1 MRVKEKDFYGILG
14 VSKDADDKEIK
25 KAYRKLARKYHPDSN
40 PGDKQ
45 CEQKFKDVS
54 EAYSILSDPEKRKLY
69 DTYGSIAFR
78 EGFDPRYY
86 QTGAGA
92 GAAADGV
99 WNDAVRSYRSTGYGT
114 DGSRVYTS
122 WSSNAGSSDGFGW
135 HFTQSDAEDLFRR
148 MFGDEENYS
157 AGGGFSTG
165 RSGSRY
171 GGRKGS
177 DLTADVS
184 IRFEEAA
191 LGCDRTLRL
200 AEADGRETSLQVHIP
215 AGIEDGKKVRLKGK
229 GNPGSGGAQNG
240 DLLLKV
246 HILPKE
252 GFERR
257 GTDVYV
263 TADVPYTTAILG
275 GEIVVPTLY
284 GNVACKIPAGT
295 QAGGKIRLKGKGIVS
310 LKDRNKQ
317 GDEYI
322 IVRIT
327 VPSKVGKREEELLKE
342 LARLA

>member
-1 MRVKEKDFYGILG
+1 MTAKSDLSQKPYQLDVTMDYED
-14 VSKDADDKEIK
+14 DAYT
-25 KAYRKLARKYHPDSN
+25 A
-40 PGDKQ
+40 
-45 CEQKFKDVS
+45 
-54 EAYSILSDPEKRKLY
+54 
-69 DTYGSIAFR
+69 
-78 EGFDPRYY
+78 
-86 QTGAGA
+86 
-92 GAAADGV
+92 
-99 WNDAVRSYRSTGYGT
+99 
-114 DGSRVYTS
+114 YTS
-122 WSSNAGSSDGFGW
+122 
-135 HFTQSDAEDLFRR
+135 
-148 MFGDEENYS
+148 
-157 AGGGFSTG
+157 
-165 RSGSRY
+165 
-171 GGRKGS
+171 
-177 DLTADVS
+177 TADVS

-295 QAGGKIRLKGKGIVS
+295 QAGGKIRLREKGIHTEGRS
-310 LKDRNKQ
+310 PKK
-317 GDEYI
+317 GDEYVEI
-322 IVRIT
+322 RIA
-327 VPSKVGKREEELLKE
+327 VPRNISPEARKKLEEYAALTGG
-342 LARLA
+342 R

>member
-1 MRVKEKDFYGILG
+1 
-14 VSKDADDKEIK
+14 
-25 KAYRKLARKYHPDSN
+25 
-40 PGDKQ
+40 
-45 CEQKFKDVS
+45 
-54 EAYSILSDPEKRKLY
+54 
-69 DTYGSIAFR
+69 
-78 EGFDPRYY
+78 
-86 QTGAGA
+86 
-92 GAAADGV
+92 
-99 WNDAVRSYRSTGYGT
+99 
-114 DGSRVYTS
+114 
-122 WSSNAGSSDGFGW
+122 
-135 HFTQSDAEDLFRR
+135 

-184 IRFEEAA
+184 IRVEEAA